1 DASRA
6 RKRRAKRHDKGSA
19 ARQVPIEKRARQIRR
34 EAAQKAQSTQIVD
47 GEKGSPRVRKPPP
60 QNEANLISF
69 IDQETFEDFGD
80 RDKHTRWS
88 DDKPQSILS
97 QFRQAFTENNKYRLF
112 VRMDYHADWYKAVKS
127 DLSLKRGYK
136 FCVCP
141 KCEFTID
148 PGQLFL
154 IAWSPRRISG
164 SLSQDP
170 GSIPRRFRATC
181 SHLRCISVASFRH
194 LILRDPDTT
203 PRAAGNLFIHP
214 NVGRAGWAEFMAQA
228 KAIDVEPPFWKL
240 TKLHLMAY
248 ITLSPPQVF
257 LDWADA
263 IARGEKLDFMP
274 EELIGTRVE
283 PQPTIE
289 HPWKN
294 VSRLRKASCG
304 DTMLRPRVK
313 VRIANQKIA
322 GHIPSYTYTLSQPQ
336 QNPRGNSGE
345 RCWPAKIGV
354 SNTGGDR
361 HIPLHTALIDITK
374 TFQNEEWDSEALQ

>member
-1 DASRA
+1 MDDHKSQASGCKSLEDQASQGSDESQPAGSTDPKAETNQSIRDASRA

-34 EAAQKAQSTQIVD
+34 EAAQKAQSAKLWMTKRLLKTLATEINTANRV
-47 GEKGSPRVRKPPP
+47 GKTIPSLSPSTHI
-60 QNEANLISF
+60 A
-69 IDQETFEDFGD
+69 
-80 RDKHTRWS
+80 RWS

-112 VRMDYHADWYKAVKS
+112 VRMDYHADWYKAVRVTS
-127 DLSLKRGYK
+127 LSNAAQVL
-136 FCVCP
+136 
-141 KCEFTID
+141 CEFTID

-228 KAIDVEPPFWKL
+228 EAIDVEPPFWKL

-263 IARGEKLDFMP
+263 IEGGEKLDFMP
-274 EELIGTRVE
+274 GEPIGTRVE

-289 HPWKN
+289 HPWK
-294 VSRLRKASCG
+294 
-304 DTMLRPRVK
+304 
-313 VRIANQKIA
+313 I
-322 GHIPSYTYTLSQPQ
+322 
-336 QNPRGNSGE
+336 NSGE

-361 HIPLHTALIDITK
+361 HIPLRTAPINITK
-374 TFQNEEWDSEALQ
+374 TFQNEEWDSKALQ